1 MPAQTSFAGSSRS
14 GSLFP
19 ANGSLPVIECPKH
32 PDRKLVLLTANT
44 ERNRGKK
51 FYRCMKGYKTDDA
64 CHFFIWEDK
73 YYEYLVDNGFL
84 EDAFLET
91 NTVRSEPVQAPVQA
105 SVATNLEMQLR
116 QDVAELKATVRMLER
131 NIAEMQSTINSLKSD
146 KTLLYAMGLVLAAVL
161 VAAML
166 K

>member
-1 MPAQTSFAGSSRS
+1 MSSAGSSRS
-14 GSLFP
+14 SSLFP
-19 ANGSLPVIECPKH
+19 ANGSLPVIECPNH

-51 FYRCMKGYKTDDA
+51 FYRCMKGYRTDNA
-64 CHFFIWEDK
+64 CDFFIWEDK
-73 YYEYLVDNGFL
+73 YYQYLVDNGFL

-91 NTVRSEPVQAPVQA
+91 PTVRSEPVQA
-105 SVATNLEMQLR
+105 SVATNLDMQLR

-131 NIAEMQSTINSLKSD
+131 NIAEMQTTINRLKSD
-146 KTLLYAMGLVLAAVL
+146 KTLLCAMGIVLAAVL